1 MSAIK
6 RPSAWI
12 GFYGCRGRIVR
23 VRWTGVFRAAD
34 SRKKWP
40 NWFIDS
46 DGERPSQINKFDCP
60 SCGNTHMVQFMW
72 RKQEDLEV
80 EVDTD
85 LNKEYEN
92 SKGDSP

>member
-1 MSAIK
+1 
-6 RPSAWI
+6 
-12 GFYGCRGRIVR
+12 
-23 VRWTGVFRAAD
+23 
-34 SRKKWP
+34 
-40 NWFIDS
+40 
-46 DGERPSQINKFDCP
+46 
-60 SCGNTHMVQFMW
+60 MVQFMW